1 MKSPLTLLAAL
12 CLLVPAARA
21 EKLEQWLKL
30 LPKNTLG
37 FLAIK
42 SAPELMADW
51 KKSGYGKMMADEEFK
66 KWTAPM
72 HENGEAIWDKELK
85 ESTGEGLEANL
96 KRVQGSALMAFAADS
111 PKDFEKMDNNNPIV
125 ILLEVGDQQAKV
137 EELLAKEID
146 EDIAEDS
153 TLKKITKDVG
163 GVPVNVLAVSEEADA
178 AWKQAY
184 AFVDGV
190 LVMGDKPALFDYFI
204 PALKTGTAE
213 TADVIPSH
221 LARHAQL
228 TDGTADISIYANG
241 ETLMKWLE
249 EGLIET
255 MKSGKSQMPVD
266 PKMIFEAL
274 GTKEFQS
281 IGVGIDLSDTQSRV
295 DVTLLHPAKPTGFLS
310 LFRGSSTEVSLPA
323 FIPAD
328 ALAGQVSRQSLGD
341 IYDGLLG
348 MVNKLGPIAMMATMQ
363 IGQIEQQMGFKIKE
377 DLFGSLGD
385 EMVQATDGTATAQSQ
400 VVGIKVKDRAKLAG
414 ALDGLK
420 RFIGQGFGAAF
431 EEGDYLGYKISTYKA
446 SQATAAGAASTEIGY
461 CLTDDYLLFSTGK
474 QELLKKVLGRMKEPS
489 GPSIWE
495 SARTQDLI
503 AMLPKGY
510 NGVGVS
516 DASKQLLMVVEAL
529 ETVQKQ
535 TAGKKKTP
543 TAKKGPGKG
552 PKPERTLIPAPGEEG
567 PASWFDADAR
577 PSEDTFK
584 KYLGTEVSGTYSH
597 PEAVHFRMLSKPVE

>member
-1 MKSPLTLLAAL
+1 MKSLLSFLTAL

-37 FLAIK
+37 FIAIK

-51 KKSGYGKMMADEEFK
+51 EKSGYGKMMADEEFK

-72 HENGEAIWDKELK
+72 YKDGEAVWDKELK

-96 KRVQGSALMAFAADS
+96 KRIQGSVLMAFAADS
-111 PKDFEKMDNNNPIV
+111 PKDFEKVDNNNPFIMMM
-125 ILLEVGDQQAKV
+125 ETGDQQAKV
-137 EELLAKEID
+137 EELLAKEVD
-146 EDIAEDS
+146 EDIAEDD
-153 TLKKITKDVG
+153 TLKKITKDVA
-163 GVPVNVLAVSEEADA
+163 GVPLQVLAVSEEADA
-178 AWKQAY
+178 KWKQAY
-184 AFVDGV
+184 AFVDDV
-190 LVMGDKPALFDYFI
+190 LVIGDKPALLEYFI
-204 PALKTGTAE
+204 AALKTGAAE
-213 TADVIPSH
+213 ASDIVPSH
-221 LARHAQL
+221 LARHAQF
-228 TDGTADISIYANG
+228 TDGTSDISIYTNG
-241 ETLMKWLE
+241 EVLMQWLQD
-249 EGLIET
+249 GLSET
-255 MKSGKSQMPVD
+255 MKNGKSQMPMD

-281 IGVGIDLSDTQSRV
+281 FGVGIDLSDTQSRV

-341 IYDGLLG
+341 IWDGLLG
-348 MVNKLGPIAMMATMQ
+348 MVNKLGPLAMMATMQ
-363 IGQIEQQMGFKIKE
+363 VGQIEQQMGFKIKE

-385 EMVQATDGTATAQSQ
+385 EMVQTSDGSATEQSQ

-414 ALDGLK
+414 VLDGLK

-431 EEGDYLGYKISTYKA
+431 EESDYLGYTISTYKA
-446 SQATAAGAASTEIGY
+446 SQAAAAGTAATEIAY
-461 CLTDDYLLFSTGK
+461 CLTDGYLLFSTGK

-516 DASKQLLMVVEAL
+516 DASKQLLMVIDAMT
-529 ETVQKQ
+529 TVQKQ
-535 TAGKKKTP
+535 AAAKKKAPAT
-543 TAKKGPGKG
+543 KKGPGKG
-552 PKPERTLIPAPGEEG
+552 TKATSDTTTE
-567 PASWFDADAR
+567 WFDNDAR
-577 PSEDTFK
+577 PSEDMFK

-597 PEAVHFRMLSKPVE
+597 PDAVHFRMLSKPVE

>member
-12 CLLVPAARA
+12 CLLAPAARA

-51 KKSGYGKMMADEEFK
+51 EKSGYGKMMADEEFK

-72 HENGEAIWDKELK
+72 YENGEAVWDKELK

-96 KRVQGSALMAFAADS
+96 KRIQGSALMAFAADS
-111 PKDFEKMDNNNPIV
+111 PKDLEKTDNNSPFV

-137 EELLAKEID
+137 EELLAKEVD

-153 TLKKITKDVG
+153 TLKKITKDVA
-163 GVPVNVLAVSEEADA
+163 GVPLNVLALSEEADA

-190 LVMGDKPALFDYFI
+190 LVMGDKPALLEYFI

-213 TADVIPSH
+213 ASDIVPSH

-228 TDGTADISIYANG
+228 TDGTADISIYING
-241 ETLMKWLE
+241 EVMMKWLE
-249 EGLIET
+249 EGL
-255 MKSGKSQMPVD
+255 GKSMKNNKSQLPID
-266 PKMIFEAL
+266 PKMIFAAL
-274 GTKEFQS
+274 GTNEFQS
-281 IGVGIDLSDTQSRV
+281 IGASIDLSDTQSRV
-295 DVTLLHPAKPTGFLS
+295 DVTLLHPANPTGILS
-310 LFRGSSTEVSLPA
+310 LLRGSGTEVTLPA

-328 ALAGQVSRQSLGD
+328 ALAGQVSRQSLGGVW
-341 IYDGLLG
+341 DGLLG
-348 MVNKLGPIAMMATMQ
+348 MVNKLGPLAMMATMQ
-363 IGQIEQQMGFKIKE
+363 IGQIEQQMGFKIKD
-377 DLFGSLGD
+377 DLFGSLAD
-385 EMVQATDGTATAQSQ
+385 EMVQASDGTATAQSQ
-400 VVGIKVKDRAKLAG
+400 VIGIKVKDRAKLAG

-420 RFIGQGFGAAF
+420 HFVGQGFGAAF
-431 EEGDYLGYKISTYKA
+431 EESEYLGYTISTYKA
-446 SQATAAGAASTEIGY
+446 SQAAAAGAASTEIGY

-516 DASKQLLMVVEAL
+516 DASKQLLMVIDAM
-529 ETVQKQ
+529 TAVQKQ
-535 TAGKKKTP
+535 AEGKKKAP
-543 TAKKGPGKG
+543 AAKKGPGKG
-552 PKPERTLIPAPGEEG
+552 PKAGGSESAKADG
-567 PASWFDADAR
+567 PTEWFDPAAR
-577 PSEDTFK
+577 PSDDMFK

>member
-12 CLLVPAARA
+12 CLLVPAAHA
-21 EKLEQWLKL
+21 EKLEQWLKI

-37 FLAIK
+37 YIAIK

-51 KKSGYGKMMADEEFK
+51 EKSGYGKMMADEEFK

-72 HENGEAIWDKELK
+72 YKDGEAVWDKELK

-96 KRVQGSALMAFAADS
+96 KRIQGSVLMAFAADS
-111 PKDFEKMDNNNPIV
+111 PKDFEKTDNNSPFL
-125 ILLEVGDQQAKV
+125 ILMETGDQQAKV
-137 EELLAKEID
+137 GELLAKEVD
-146 EDIAEDS
+146 EDIAEDN
-153 TLKKITKDVG
+153 TLKKITKDVA
-163 GVPVNVLAVSEEADA
+163 GVPLQVLAVSEEAEA
-178 AWKQAY
+178 KWKQAY
-184 AFVDGV
+184 AFVDDV
-190 LVMGDKPALFDYFI
+190 LVIGDKPALLEYFI
-204 PALKTGTAE
+204 AALKTGTAE
-213 TADVIPSH
+213 ASDIVPSH
-221 LARHAQL
+221 LTRHAQL
-228 TDGTADISIYANG
+228 TDGTADISIYTNG
-241 ETLMKWLE
+241 EVLMQWLQD
-249 EGLIET
+249 GLSET
-255 MKSGKSQMPVD
+255 MKNGKSQMPMD

-281 IGVGIDLSDTQSRV
+281 FGVGIDLSDSQSRV

-341 IYDGLLG
+341 IWDGLLG
-348 MVNKLGPIAMMATMQ
+348 MVNKLGPLAMMATMQ
-363 IGQIEQQMGFKIKE
+363 VGQIEQQMGFKIKE
-377 DLFGSLGD
+377 DLFGSLDD
-385 EMVQATDGTATAQSQ
+385 EFVQASDGTATEQSQ

-431 EEGDYLGYKISTYKA
+431 EESDYLGYTISTYKA
-446 SQATAAGAASTEIGY
+446 SQAAAAGAASTEIAY
-461 CLTDDYLLFSTGK
+461 CLADGYLLFSTGK
-474 QELLKKVLGRMKEPS
+474 QELLKKVLGRMKEPG

-503 AMLPKGY
+503 SMLPKGY

-516 DASKQLLMVVEAL
+516 DASKQLLMVIDAMT
-529 ETVQKQ
+529 TVQKQ
-535 TAGKKKTP
+535 AASTKKKAPAT
-543 TAKKGPGKG
+543 KKGPGKG
-552 PKPERTLIPAPGEEG
+552 SKAATDDATEE
-567 PASWFDADAR
+567 WFDPAAR
-577 PSEDTFK
+577 PSEDMFK

-597 PEAVHFRMLSKPVE
+597 PDAVHFRMLSKPVE

>member
-1 MKSPLTLLAAL
+1 MKSPLTFLAAL
-12 CLLVPAARA
+12 CLLAPAARA
-21 EKLEQWLKL
+21 EKLEQWLKI

-37 FLAIK
+37 YIAIK

-51 KKSGYGKMMADEEFK
+51 EKSGYGKMMSDEEFK

-72 HENGEAIWDKELK
+72 YENGEPIWDKELK

-96 KRVQGSALMAFAADS
+96 KRIQGSVLMAFAADS
-111 PKDFEKMDNNNPIV
+111 PEDLEKTDNNSPFIM
-125 ILLEVGDQQAKV
+125 LMEVGEHQAKV
-137 EELLAKEID
+137 EELLAKDVD

-153 TLKKITKDVG
+153 SLKKITKDVL
-163 GVPVNVLAVSEEADA
+163 GVPLNVLALSEEADA
-178 AWKQAY
+178 KWKQAY

-190 LVMGDKPALFDYFI
+190 LVMGDKPALLDYFI
-204 PALKTGTAE
+204 PALKTGNAE
-213 TADVIPSH
+213 ASDIVPSH

-228 TDGTADISIYANG
+228 TDGTADISVYING
-241 ETLMKWLE
+241 EVMMKWLE
-249 EGLIET
+249 EGL
-255 MKSGKSQMPVD
+255 GKSMKDSKSQLPID
-266 PKMIFEAL
+266 PKMIFAAL
-274 GTKEFQS
+274 GTNEFQS
-281 IGVGIDLSDTQSRV
+281 IGASIDLSDTQSRV
-295 DVTLLHPAKPTGFLS
+295 DVTLLHPAKPTGILS
-310 LFRGSSTEVSLPA
+310 LLRGSGTEVSLPA

-341 IYDGLLG
+341 VWDGLLG
-348 MVNKLGPIAMMATMQ
+348 MVNKLGPLAMMATMQ
-363 IGQIEQQMGFKIKE
+363 VGQIEQQMGFKIKD
-377 DLFGSLGD
+377 DLFGSLDD
-385 EMVQATDGTATAQSQ
+385 EMVQASDGSATAQSQ
-400 VVGIKVKDRAKLAG
+400 VIGIKVKDRTKLAG

-420 RFIGQGFGAAF
+420 RFVGQGFGAAF
-431 EEGDYLGYKISTYKA
+431 EETEYLGYTISTYKA
-446 SQATAAGAASTEIGY
+446 SQAAAAGAASTEIGY

-516 DASKQLLMVVEAL
+516 DASKQLLMVIDAM
-529 ETVQKQ
+529 TAVQKQ
-535 TAGKKKTP
+535 AAGKKKAPAT
-543 TAKKGPGKG
+543 KKGPGKG
-552 PKPERTLIPAPGEEG
+552 PKAGGSESAKADAPT
-567 PASWFDADAR
+567 SWFDADAR